1 MDFRV
6 FNIHKDVNA
15 CRCTWGCT
23 DTEKESALKVD
34 SGKKNPVP
42 YWGIKSA
49 SVGYLA
55 TLIGVRFE
63 TK

>member
-6 FNIHKDVNA
+6 FNIHKVVNA
-15 CRCTWGCT
+15 CRCTWGCM

-34 SGKKNPVP
+34 SGKKSCSIP
-42 YWGIKSA
+42 GIKSA
-49 SVGYLA
+49 SVWYLA
-55 TLIGVRFE
+55 TLLGVCFE